1 MTEQKKI
8 NIGLFIDVFYPM
20 VDGVVVVVDQYAKL
34 LSEIANVYVFAPK
47 SRDKTYQDQ
56 KVYPIYRS
64 KQIKIPFT
72 DYDLS
77 LPFIDIKFKNALK
90 HAKLDIVHIHSPFT
104 LGQTG
109 IKYAKK
115 HNIPVIASLH
125 SQYQMDFMERTK
137 SKVLADLAIKE
148 IMHVFNQCDELWAVN
163 QKVAEIYTAYG
174 AEKNPKVQHNA
185 TDMVLFNNLN
195 ELDQLKKS
203 YKIKPEEKVFLY
215 VGRLDAVKNL
225 EFMIDALYKLRLQGF
240 KFKMIFVGSGPFEE
254 DMRKH
259 IKKRGLTSYV
269 IFTGKIMDRIQ
280 LSMHY
285 RIADLFLFPSLYDSS
300 SLVQI
305 EASSQKT
312 PTLFL
317 YGAATSSTV
326 TENVNGFF
334 SEHDPDAYATKI
346 IDIFKNTRLYSK
358 VKEQCY
364 KDLYKTWHQVTEEA
378 YKNYLRIIEEKKGK
392 MSLPQSL

>member
-163 QKVAEIYTAYG
+163 QKVAEIYTTYG

-215 VGRLDAVKNL
+215 VGDWMQL
-225 EFMIDALYKLRLQGF
+225 
-240 KFKMIFVGSGPFEE
+240 
-254 DMRKH
+254 
-259 IKKRGLTSYV
+259 
-269 IFTGKIMDRIQ
+269 KI
-280 LSMHY
+280 LS
-285 RIADLFLFPSLYDSS
+285 L
-300 SLVQI
+300 
-305 EASSQKT
+305 
-312 PTLFL
+312 
-317 YGAATSSTV
+317 
-326 TENVNGFF
+326 
-334 SEHDPDAYATKI
+334 
-346 IDIFKNTRLYSK
+346 
-358 VKEQCY
+358 
-364 KDLYKTWHQVTEEA
+364 
-378 YKNYLRIIEEKKGK
+378 
-392 MSLPQSL
+392 